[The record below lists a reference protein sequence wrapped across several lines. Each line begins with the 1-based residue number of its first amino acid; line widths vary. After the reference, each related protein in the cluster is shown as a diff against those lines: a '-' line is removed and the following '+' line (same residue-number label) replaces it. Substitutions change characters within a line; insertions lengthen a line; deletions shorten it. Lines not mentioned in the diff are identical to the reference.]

1 MFAVFPEVIHTLD
14 PSITDEQI
22 QKAVIDFKEGNI
34 LSEGYILGN
43 RLVITYVPLLFR
55 DDGSWLA
62 SSRID
67 ISVSSEE
74 IAKEI
79 ELDALQ
85 AFFVTINEDMTRED
99 VDAIIEENGFAK
111 YAFTHDSAYYIGFD
125 DSAVR
130 QRGRDREGEA
140 IDIDFYTSGNTEL
153 IGKIKVAKFAYH
165 GGVSSDGPEYRE
177 GEFTY
182 NGTKYDNA
190 EDAMQAFLKNQ

>member
-99 VDAIIEENGFAK
+99 VDAIMEGLSHLADKDFSYR
-111 YAFTHDSAYYIGFD
+111 YARIGESYDARSAG
-125 DSAVR
+125 V
-130 QRGRDREGEA
+130 GETTA
-140 IDIDFYTSGNTEL
+140 HTLG
-153 IGKIKVAKFAYH
+153 
-165 GGVSSDGPEYRE
+165 
-177 GEFTY
+177 
-182 NGTKYDNA
+182 
-190 EDAMQAFLKNQ
+190 